1 MPVLMIHGAG
11 GGGWEWNVW
20 RRVFAA
26 AGHAVATLDLQAVAA
41 GVEATR
47 WQDYLEQVL
56 KAAQALPS
64 PRILVG
70 ASLGGLL
77 ALAAENDVECAA
89 LVLINPLPP
98 LPEADSLPPHEA
110 IPALIP
116 WGRDASVAG
125 TRRALPEADD
135 AACHYAF
142 RRWRDESGAVLNTAR
157 AGIQLAPPRCPLLV
171 IASER
176 DEDIPPTLSTAF
188 AQRVG
193 ASLLRVAGSHVG
205 PLLGPQ
211 SANCAGMAVHW
222 LNGLDGFTTD

>member
-26 AGHAVATLDLQAVAA
+26 AGHAVATPDLQAVAA
-41 GVEATR
+41 GVAATR
-47 WQDYLEQVL
+47 WQDYLEQV
-56 KAAQALPS
+56 ATATQALPT
-64 PRILVG
+64 PRVLVG

-77 ALAAENDVECAA
+77 ALAAENDIECAA
-89 LVLINPLPP
+89 LVLVNPLPP
-98 LPEADSLPPHEA
+98 LPEAASLPVSEA
-110 IPALIP
+110 IPDLIP
-116 WGRDASVAG
+116 WGRDASLAG
-125 TRRALPEADD
+125 TRRALPEAED

-142 RRWRDESGAVLNTAR
+142 RRWRDESGMVLNTAR
-157 AGIQLAPPRCPLLV
+157 AGIELAAPRCPLLV

-176 DEDIPPTLSTAF
+176 DEDVPPTLSTAF

-193 ASLLRVAGSHVG
+193 ASWLQVPGSHVG

-211 SANCAGMAVHW
+211 AADCAGVTVHW
-222 LNGLDGFTTD
+222 LNSLEEFRTD